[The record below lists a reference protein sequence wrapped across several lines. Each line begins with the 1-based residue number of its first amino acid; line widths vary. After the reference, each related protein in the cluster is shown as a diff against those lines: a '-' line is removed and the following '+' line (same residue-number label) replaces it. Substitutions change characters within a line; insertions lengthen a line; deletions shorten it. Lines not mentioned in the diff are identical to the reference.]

1 MKSSA
6 SIVAENRDGQT
17 ILADMRSE
25 PPVSLR
31 PTRRG
36 VALVGSAAG
45 PVGGD
50 EISMTVEV
58 GTDASLY
65 LEAIAA
71 TMVFPSPTKASS
83 LQDLRISV
91 DEGGHLEWQGQPILP
106 ILGSVHVQRVTI
118 ELAATATLEFVD
130 SVALGRSG
138 QEPGLLDAEIRVVR
152 GGQAVLHQRQIYDS
166 TDPGWGTT
174 ASLGGFRH
182 VRQHLVIGPAARV
195 PEVVTSK
202 SRMFMRTAV
211 QPDVELTVIVSHDGL
226 WDRLA
231 ASSSRSDRLHEG

>member
-6 SIVAENRDGQT
+6 SVVAENRAGRT

-50 EISMTVEV
+50 EISMTVDV
-58 GTDASLY
+58 GADASLY

-83 LQDLRISV
+83 HQDLLIRV
-91 DEGGHLEWQGQPILP
+91 ADGGHLEWQGQPILP
-106 ILGSVHVQRVTI
+106 ISGSLHVQRVRI

-130 SVALGRSG
+130 SVALGRTG
-138 QEPGLLDAEIRVVR
+138 QESGRLDAEIRVVR
-152 GGQAVLHQRQIYDS
+152 GGHAVLHQRQIYDPA
-166 TDPGWGTT
+166 DPGWNTT
-174 ASLGGFRH
+174 ANLGGFRH
-182 VRQHLVIGPAARV
+182 VRQHLVIGPAARA
-195 PEVVTSK
+195 PEVVTNESGL
-202 SRMFMRTAV
+202 SMRAAV
-211 QPDVELTVIVSHDGL
+211 QPDVELSVIVSHDGV
-226 WDRLA
+226 WRVSQDE
-231 ASSSRSDRLHEG
+231 S